1 MKKTQKSR
9 SKNRKKGISKSLLI
23 GMFLVI
29 LAIALYG
36 VGKYFIPQFHA
47 LKRVEQQQD
56 ALWLT
61 AFKSLELTVQ
71 QKKQIQDSLLKFDN
85 EKRMSQISMVRHQE
99 ALRVTIQSNASHKEK
114 LQQANEKMEALF
126 EAMINLKKADF
137 YYLREIYFNIL
148 TAKQRAI
155 FLRENP
161 IVLQPKAIIAKKIKA
176 EMPQAF
182 EGMHLSDEQKSQIF
196 NIIDLSALV
205 DIAYQREVTDFQ
217 IHTVQFLKEINEA
230 KVDALFAVLLKEY
243 VVAYNLH
250 KAQYEAIYTQVLT
263 EKQRQGLSRPEVKK

>member
-1 MKKTQKSR
+1 
-9 SKNRKKGISKSLLI
+9 
-23 GMFLVI
+23 
-29 LAIALYG
+29 
-36 VGKYFIPQFHA
+36 
-47 LKRVEQQQD
+47 
-56 ALWLT
+56 
-61 AFKSLELTVQ
+61 
-71 QKKQIQDSLLKFDN
+71 
-85 EKRMSQISMVRHQE
+85 
-99 ALRVTIQSNASHKEK
+99 
-114 LQQANEKMEALF
+114 
-126 EAMINLKKADF
+126 MIKLKKADF